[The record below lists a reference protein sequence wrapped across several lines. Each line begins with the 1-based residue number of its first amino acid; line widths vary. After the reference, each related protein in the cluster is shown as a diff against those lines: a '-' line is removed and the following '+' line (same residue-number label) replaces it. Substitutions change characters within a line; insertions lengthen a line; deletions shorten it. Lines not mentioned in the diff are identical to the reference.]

1 MVTRGW
7 VGPLVGLVV
16 SLLLYFLLVPI
27 LPGGANEILGIVLII
42 AAVVCA
48 ILLVVSFIRGV

>member
-7 VGPLVGLVV
+7 VGPLVGLIV

-27 LPGGANEILGIVLII
+27 LPGGANQIMGIVLII
-42 AAVVCA
+42 IAVVCA
-48 ILLVVSFIRGV
+48 VLLVVGFIRG

>member
-1 MVTRGW
+1 MTRGW

-16 SLLLYFLLVPI
+16 SLLLYSLALPLF
-27 LPGGANEILGIVLII
+27 PGGAAQILGVVLII

-48 ILLVVSFIRGV
+48 ILLVASFVRRY